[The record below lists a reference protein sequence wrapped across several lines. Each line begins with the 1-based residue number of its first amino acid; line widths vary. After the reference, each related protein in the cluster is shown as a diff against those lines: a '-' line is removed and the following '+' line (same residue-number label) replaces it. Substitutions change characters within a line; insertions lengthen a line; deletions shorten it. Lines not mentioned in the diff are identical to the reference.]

1 MTTALTTRVGYRPS
15 LLGRSVFDDVFN
27 TFFDD
32 IPAYVQKSTQ
42 GYPVVDI
49 YQNEDGGTVLEFA
62 LAGFKREELTVDVK
76 PTDQTITVS
85 AKTQTP
91 ESTAMRRIARRN
103 FTKTYVNYDNNLD
116 LTGSLASFEN
126 GLLTITVPQKPQA
139 QPIAIDIK

>member
-32 IPAYVQKSTQ
+32 IPTYVQKSTQ

-49 YQNEDGGTVLEFA
+49 YHNEEGGTVLEFA
-62 LAGFKREELTVDVK
+62 LAGFRKEELTVDVK

-85 AKTQTP
+85 AQTETD
-91 ESTAMRRIARRN
+91 ESTKNRRIARRN

-116 LTGSLASFEN
+116 LTGSNASFEN
-126 GLLTITVPQKPQA
+126 GLLTITVPQKEQA

>member
-32 IPAYVQKSTQ
+32 IPTYVQKSTQ

-49 YQNEDGGTVLEFA
+49 YHNEEGGTVLEFA
-62 LAGFKREELTVDVK
+62 LAGFRKEELTVDVK

-85 AKTQTP
+85 AQTETD
-91 ESTAMRRIARRN
+91 ESTKNRRIARRN

-116 LTGSLASFEN
+116 LTGSNASFEN
-126 GLLTITVPQKPQA
+126 GLLTITVPQKAQA